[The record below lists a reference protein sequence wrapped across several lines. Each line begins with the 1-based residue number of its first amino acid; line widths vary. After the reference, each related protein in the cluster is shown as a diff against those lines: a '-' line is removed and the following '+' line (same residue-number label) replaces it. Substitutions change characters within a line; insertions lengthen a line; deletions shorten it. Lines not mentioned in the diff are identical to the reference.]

1 MNDSIIIPF
10 CIWHYIDLD
19 TQTFLGYI
27 GCPRKYKK
35 DGFIGF
41 DCGEETKSFNNWF
54 LAGTFYAVSPSFRP
68 IPVGMKIFC
77 AKKNMTEPYN
87 TNDVYLMYDPY
98 NIKDDCVYF
107 ITYNQPVPNTVP
119 LYFHAF
125 GDNIFPS
132 FDPKPPSSSP
142 QWSQTF
148 ISPIFVMT
156 KRHEKFKSVNA
167 RCIPWSEDIP
177 DLYDTNPNEE
187 LLSLQNCVIFYN
199 ELVVSKNNG
208 RPFNI
213 LEMVA
218 DQNIKSR
225 SRELKTHIA
234 SKNFLKGV
242 VIFFVV
248 FAVIVI
254 ITIVIHKI
262 NLNSKKPNLEKI

>member
-19 TQTFLGYI
+19 TKTFLGYI
-27 GCPRKYKK
+27 GGPRKFKK
-35 DGFIGF
+35 DGLIGF
-41 DCGEETKSFNNWF
+41 DCGTETKKFNKWF

-77 AKKNMTEPYN
+77 AKKNVTEPYN

-148 ISPIFVMT
+148 ISPVFVMT

-225 SRELKTHIA
+225 SRELKTPIA
-234 SKNFLKGV
+234 SKNFLKAV
-242 VIFFVV
+242 VIFFVI

-254 ITIVIHKI
+254 ITIVIRKI
-262 NLNSKKPNLEKI
+262 NLNSKKHNLEKI